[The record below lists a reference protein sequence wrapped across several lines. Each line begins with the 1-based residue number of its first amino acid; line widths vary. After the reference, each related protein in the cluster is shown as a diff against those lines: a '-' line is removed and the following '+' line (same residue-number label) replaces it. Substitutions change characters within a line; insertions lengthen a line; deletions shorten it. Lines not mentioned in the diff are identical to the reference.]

1 MWHPG
6 AVPHGFPPQA
16 HNSILPPIM
25 AARSRRQASAKRP
38 AKSSAKKKG
47 SQQGFP
53 RGAKHPS
60 AALTADVV
68 KALRAGKYDNRPYAE
83 LAEKWGVS
91 PAAVSLARTGKTWTW
106 LPGAKKPM
114 KPTDPKRSR
123 RRPAGKRKAR

>member
-1 MWHPG
+1 
-6 AVPHGFPPQA
+6 
-16 HNSILPPIM
+16 M
-25 AARSRRQASAKRP
+25 AARSRRQSAAKRP
-38 AKSSAKKKG
+38 GKSSGKKT

-53 RGAKHPS
+53 RGSKHPS

-68 KALRAGKYDNRPYAE
+68 KQLRAGKFDNRPYAE

>member
-1 MWHPG
+1 
-6 AVPHGFPPQA
+6 
-16 HNSILPPIM
+16 M

-38 AKSSAKKKG
+38 GKSARKKTT
-47 SQQGFP
+47 QQGFP

-60 AALTADVV
+60 AQLTADVV
-68 KALRAGKYDNRPYAE
+68 KQLRAGKYDNRPYAE

-123 RRPAGKRKAR
+123 RRPAGTRAAKRKSK

>member
-1 MWHPG
+1 
-6 AVPHGFPPQA
+6 
-16 HNSILPPIM
+16 M
-25 AARSRRQASAKRP
+25 AARSRRQAPAKRP
-38 AKSSAKKKG
+38 GKSARKKTT
-47 SQQGFP
+47 QQGFP

-60 AALTADVV
+60 AQLTADVV

-123 RRPAGKRKAR
+123 RRPAGTRAAKRKAK